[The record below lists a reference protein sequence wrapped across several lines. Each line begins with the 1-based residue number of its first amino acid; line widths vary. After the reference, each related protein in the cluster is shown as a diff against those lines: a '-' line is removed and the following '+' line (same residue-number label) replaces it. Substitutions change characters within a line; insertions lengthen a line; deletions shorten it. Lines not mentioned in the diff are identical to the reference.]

1 MRSPQPPIPLPDQ
14 IRAAPAIRASRVAVP
29 SELIGAWRAD
39 GLDVAVDTVTTAESA
54 RDWWPRSLGWTVESG
69 ALSSHRPGAVVRPR
83 DAGDVARVL
92 TDCSTTRVPVTAAGG
107 RSGVCGASLPVH
119 GGVVLDMTSMQGV
132 VSVDATSGLVR
143 VLPGTFGD
151 DLEDHL
157 RATYSLTVGHWPQS
171 MALATVGGW
180 VACRGAGQYSTRY
193 GKVEDLVAGL
203 EVVLADGTV
212 VTTGGR
218 APREASGPDLTQ
230 LVLGSEG
237 TLGIVTE
244 VTLRARPVPAHEARW
259 ACTFASFADGL
270 EACRRIL
277 RRGATP
283 AVLRL
288 YDERESVRQRGLAGP
303 DGRHALLVLDE
314 GDPVIVEAT
323 MTVVRAE
330 CLGLGAQSCDIAAV
344 DRWMSHRN
352 DVSGLQSAVTAG
364 WIVDTVEVAASWTA
378 LPAVHREVTAAI
390 ASVEGT
396 KVVSCHQSHAYAD
409 GACLYFTIAGR
420 SAEPDAWYRA
430 AWDAAMAATM
440 ACGGAVSHHH
450 GIGLLRGRHLRASLG
465 PGFAVLE
472 ALKAALDPAGVLNP
486 GKLGLASPFGE
497 VVVP

>member
-1 MRSPQPPIPLPDQ
+1 MRAPL
-14 IRAAPAIRASRVAVP
+14 VEVP
-29 SELIGAWRAD
+29 SELIAAWRAD
-39 GLDVAVDTVTTAESA
+39 GIDVVVSGAPTSESA
-54 RDWWPRSLGWTVESG
+54 RDWWPRSLGWTLESG
-69 ALSSHRPGAVVRPR
+69 ALASHRPGAVVRPR
-83 DAGDVARVL
+83 GASDVAQVL
-92 TDCSTTRVPVTAAGG
+92 RDCSAARVPVTPAGG

-119 GGVVLDMTSMQGV
+119 GGVVLDMTSMQGI
-132 VSVDATSGLVR
+132 VSVDAVSGLVR
-143 VLPGTFGD
+143 VRPGTFGD

-157 RATYSLTVGHWPQS
+157 RADHGLTVGHWPQS

-180 VACRGAGQYSTRY
+180 AACRGAGQYSTRY

-218 APREASGPDLTQ
+218 APREAAGPDLTQ

-244 VTLRARPVPAHEARW
+244 VTLRARPVPTHEARW
-259 ACTFASFADGL
+259 ACTFASFAAGL

-288 YDERESVRQRGLAGP
+288 YDERESVRQRGLAAP

-314 GDPVIVEAT
+314 GDPVIVTAT
-323 MTVVRAE
+323 MEIVRQE
-330 CLGLGAQSCDIAAV
+330 CEALEAGPCDVAAV

-352 DVSGLQSAVTAG
+352 DVSGLQTSVTAG
-364 WIVDTVEVAASWTA
+364 WIVDTVEVAASWSA
-378 LPAVHREVTAAI
+378 LPTVHREVTAAI
-390 ASVEGT
+390 AAVAGT
-396 KVVSCHQSHAYAD
+396 KVVSCHQSHAYGD

-450 GIGLLRGRHLRASLG
+450 GIGLLRGRHLRNSLG
-465 PGFAVLE
+465 PAFAVLE
-472 ALKAALDPAGVLNP
+472 ALKGALDPAGVLNP